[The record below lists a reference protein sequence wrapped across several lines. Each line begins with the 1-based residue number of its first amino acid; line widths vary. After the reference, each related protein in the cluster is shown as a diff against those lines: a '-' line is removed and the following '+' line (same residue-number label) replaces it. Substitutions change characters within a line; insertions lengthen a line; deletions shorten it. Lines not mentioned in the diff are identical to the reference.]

1 MDKKIR
7 LALGSCAKLEIDM
20 TDEMIRDYQEC
31 AREAEQEGAKDCS
44 KCSWD
49 DIQIGDTALCCL
61 LDLEKVLEEK
71 ENETRR
77 SD

>member
-31 AREAEQEGAKDCS
+31 AREAEQERGEGL
-44 KCSWD
+44 
-49 DIQIGDTALCCL
+49 QQMQLG
-61 LDLEKVLEEK
+61 
-71 ENETRR
+71 
-77 SD
+77 